1 MNNFSDKSNQ
11 ELQSELNDLRLAYE
25 LLKSQCESGMSVLRD
40 AEAKAKMSEEKFMKA
55 FMTSPDSVNINRLS
69 DGMYVS
75 VNEGFVKMLGFSEGE
90 VIGKTS
96 LELNIWAD
104 PDNRKDLV
112 SRLQKDGRIENFE
125 ALFRHKDGRII
136 IGLMSASILDL
147 DGVPHSINI
156 TKDITG
162 RKQIEDQFFLLAN
175 ALKGSKECVSITD
188 MNDNVLF
195 LNRAF
200 LETYG
205 FNEEDLKDESISIIR
220 SPNNPPEI
228 VNEILPATLRGGWH
242 GEIYNRKKDGTDF
255 LISLSTGVVK
265 DENGKPVALIGIA
278 SDITQSK
285 RIELENQILYEI
297 NRGITLTS
305 NLDELLKLIHLSLG
319 KVVYAEN
326 FFVALINEKSGLFSF
341 PYFVDKYD
349 TTPLPTSMGKSCSSY
364 VFRTVKPF
372 LFSQKEFEIL
382 EKLNEVELV
391 GSPSPSWI
399 GIPLQTPSGVL
410 GVMVLQHYEK
420 ENVYSEEDMR
430 FLVSIGG
437 QIAFAIE
444 RKLAELEIKL
454 KNELLQTVNSEKDKF
469 FSILAH
475 DLRGPLSAF
484 VEATKIITEEVHT
497 MSIDEIKEITL
508 SMTQSATGIYSL
520 LENLLEWSRLQR
532 GVMNFIPEKI
542 NIKQRIIDC
551 VNVLSESAKKKGI
564 VIETSMDETLEINAD
579 KHMFDTIVRN
589 LISNAL
595 KFTKQGGIVS
605 ISAIYARHDFVEIK
619 ISDSGIGMTT
629 ELINKLFRIDEKTS
643 RPGTDGEPSTGLGLL
658 LCKEFIEKH
667 GGKIWVTS
675 EAGKGSI
682 FTFSLAGAQ
691 KS

>member
-1 MNNFSDKSNQ
+1 MSNLSDKSTQ
-11 ELQSELNDLRLAYE
+11 ELQSELNELRLAYE
-25 LLKSQCESGMSVLRD
+25 LLKRQCENGMSVLRD
-40 AEAKAKMSEEKFMKA
+40 AEAKAKMSEDKFMKA

-75 VNEGFVKMLGFSEGE
+75 VNEGFVKMLGFSEQE
-90 VIGKTS
+90 VLGKTS

-104 PDNRKDLV
+104 PRNRKDLV
-112 SRLQKDGRIENFE
+112 SKLQQDGRIENFE

-136 IGLMSASILDL
+136 IGLMSASILEL

-162 RKQIEDQFFLLAN
+162 RKQIEDQFILLAN
-175 ALKGSKECVSITD
+175 ALKGSRECISITD
-188 MNDNVLF
+188 MNDHVLF

-205 FNEEDLKDESISIIR
+205 FNEEDLKDESISLIR

-228 VNEILPATLRGGWH
+228 INEILPATLRGGWH
-242 GEIYNRKKDGTDF
+242 GEIYNRKRDGTDF

-265 DENGKPVALIGIA
+265 DEKGNPIALIGIA
-278 SDITQSK
+278 SDITQRK

-297 NRGITLTS
+297 NRGITSTS
-305 NLDELLKLIHLSLG
+305 NLDELLKLIHESLG

-326 FFVALINEKSGLFSF
+326 FFVALMNEKSGLFSF
-341 PYFVDKYD
+341 PYFVDKFD
-349 TTPLPTSMGKSCSSY
+349 TTPLPSAMGKSCSSY
-364 VFRTVKPF
+364 VYRTVKPF
-372 LFSQKEFEIL
+372 LFNQQEYDRL

-391 GSPSPSWI
+391 GSASPSWI
-399 GIPLQTPSGVL
+399 GVPLQTPSKVL

-420 ENVYSEEDMR
+420 ENVFSLEDMK
-430 FLVSIGG
+430 FLISIGG

-444 RKLAELEIKL
+444 RKLAESEIKL
-454 KNELLQTVNSEKDKF
+454 KSELLQTLNSEKDKF

-475 DLRGPLSAF
+475 DLRGPLSSF
-484 VEATKIITEEVHT
+484 VEATKIITEEIHN
-497 MSIDEIKEITL
+497 MSVEEIKEITL
-508 SMTQSATGIYSL
+508 SMSQSATGIYRL

-532 GVMNFIPEKI
+532 GLMNFIPEKI
-542 NIKQRIIDC
+542 NIKQRIEDC
-551 VNVLSESAKKKGI
+551 INVLSESAKRKGI
-564 VIETSMDETLEINAD
+564 VIETSLVEAYEINVD

-589 LISNAL
+589 IISNAL

-605 ISAIYARHDFVEIK
+605 ISAIYDRQDFVEIN
-619 ISDSGIGMTT
+619 IADSGIGMSP

-682 FTFSLAGAQ
+682 FSFSLPVITN
-691 KS
+691 S